1 MSLSVWKN
9 TLIRL
14 RAEML
19 RHFEKVNNYMEKQAS
34 KKNEAIIN
42 SAGGGVGW
50 ENKCIR
56 QKT

>member
-1 MSLSVWKN
+1 
-9 TLIRL
+9 
-14 RAEML
+14 ML